1 MSKHLNSV
9 FATVGVSN
17 SFALYTATSKS
28 AKMAGI
34 GDLTGSIEVGKC
46 ADLIVTAKNPLEDLR
61 ALRNVEIV
69 FAQGKMF
76 EHPNIH
82 KKQCR

>member
-1 MSKHLNSV
+1 
-9 FATVGVSN
+9 
-17 SFALYTATSKS
+17 
-28 AKMAGI
+28 MAGI

-69 FAQGKMF
+69 FAQGM
-76 EHPNIH
+76 ISAY
-82 KKQCR
+82 

>member
-1 MSKHLNSV
+1 
-9 FATVGVSN
+9 
-17 SFALYTATSKS
+17 
-28 AKMAGI
+28 MAGI

-69 FAQGKMF
+69 FAQGMISAYYENTLSKGF
-76 EHPNIH
+76 VAGVSPLL
-82 KKQCR
+82 RYLP

>member
-1 MSKHLNSV
+1 
-9 FATVGVSN
+9 
-17 SFALYTATSKS
+17 
-28 AKMAGI
+28 MAGI

-61 ALRNVEIV
+61 ALRNVESV

-82 KKQCR
+82 KNSVVEAELDHYLE